1 MALRPTLLD
10 GADVVVVGDS
20 NWHLVGRLVSR
31 FLEVSTLVIARNL
44 WEAGLFG
51 GVG

>member
-10 GADVVVVGDS
+10 GADVVVLGDS

-31 FLEVSTLVIARNL
+31 FLEVSTLQLSVFGKR
-44 WEAGLFG
+44 GFFG